1 MPAEFTDVNILRLE
15 GWFPVE

>member
-1 MPAEFTDVNILRLE
+1 MPAEFTNVNILRLE